1 MIPVTLMMAITLDG
15 KIAKNSSHFA
25 NWTSPEDKKVFRKVS
40 KEFGV
45 FMVGENTYKT
55 FPGPLPGRLN
65 VVFSRAV
72 TPKQEGDLKYVQ
84 GDPEVVLKDLEK
96 MGYKKALLC
105 GGANLNSLFLEN
117 KLIDEMIIT
126 IEPKIFGAGLSLFSS
141 EFDADLELKSVE
153 KINDNALNIRYK
165 VIYK

>member
-1 MIPVTLMMAITLDG
+1 MAITLDG

-25 NWTSPEDKKVFRKVS
+25 NWTSPEDKKIFRKVS
-40 KEFGV
+40 KDFGV

-65 VVFSRAV
+65 VVFSRSV
-72 TPKQEGDLKYVQ
+72 EPKQEGDLKYVQ
-84 GDPEVVLKDLEK
+84 GDPQKVLQELEN

-126 IEPKIFGAGLSLFSS
+126 IEPKIFGAGLSLLAS

-153 KINDNALNIRYK
+153 KINDNALNLRYK
-165 VIYK
+165 VIYN

>member
-15 KIAKNSSHFA
+15 KIAKDSSHFA
-25 NWTSPEDKKVFRKVS
+25 NWTSPEDKKIFRKVS

-45 FMVGENTYKT
+45 FMVGQNTYKT

-65 VVFSRAV
+65 VVFSRSV
-72 TPKQEGDLKYVQ
+72 TPKHEGDLKYVQ
-84 GDPEVVLKDLEK
+84 GDIKEVLKDLEK

-105 GGANLNSLFLEN
+105 GGANLNTLSLEK

-126 IEPKIFGAGLSLFSS
+126 IEPKIFGAGLDLFNL
-141 EFDADLELKSVE
+141 EFDADLELIDLE
-153 KINDNALNIRYK
+153 KINDNAINLRYK